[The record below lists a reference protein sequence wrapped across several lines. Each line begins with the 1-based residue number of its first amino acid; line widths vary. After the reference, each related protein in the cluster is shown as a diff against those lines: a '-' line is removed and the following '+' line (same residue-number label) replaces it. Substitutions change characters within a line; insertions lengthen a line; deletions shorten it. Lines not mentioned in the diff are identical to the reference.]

1 MSSELLKELAKV
13 EKVSAFA
20 SAPSSSSHRA
30 SSSKKAPTASIASS
44 LDSLLE
50 SLREFKQGI
59 EAGATSE
66 EVVAAIT
73 RTVEEKKK
81 EIDDRQK
88 EVYNALGKLGKSLDK
103 KFPTALPECEPMFTS
118 PEATAALDRTVASH
132 FIRTGQ
138 FAVAATFLEESG
150 VVLSDEIQPKFLEM
164 HGIVDA
170 LRRRDIG
177 PALQWVNDNRE
188 FLRGRGS
195 RLEFCLHRSQI
206 MRILLESDPPN
217 QHGAIEYNQTYC
229 GHLRDKYAHEL
240 NQLFT
245 CTLYGPLE
253 RMRGSPYAF
262 LTEPSIHTNLESM
275 LTQDFCAKL
284 GMSKQL
290 PLRVV
295 GDIGAGGALARIEKG
310 RKVMRE
316 RKSEWSQADELPIEI
331 PLPPENRYH
340 SIFACPVSKEQS
352 TATNPPMMMTCGH
365 VVSKES
371 LGKLTK
377 PGGRVKC
384 PYCPLESK
392 EAQALQVHF

>member
-1 MSSELLKELAKV
+1 M
-13 EKVSAFA
+13 
-20 SAPSSSSHRA
+20 
-30 SSSKKAPTASIASS
+30 
-44 LDSLLE
+44 
-50 SLREFKQGI
+50 
-59 EAGATSE
+59 
-66 EVVAAIT
+66 
-73 RTVEEKKK
+73 EEKKK

-103 KFPTALPECEPMFTS
+103 KFPAALPDSEPMFTS

-138 FAVAATFLEESG
+138 FSVAATFLEESG
-150 VVLSDEIQPKFLEM
+150 VALPDDRRPKFLEM
-164 HGIVDA
+164 HGIIDA
-170 LRRRDIG
+170 LRRRNIG

-217 QHGAIEYNQTYC
+217 QGGAIQYIQTYC
-229 GHLRDKYAHEL
+229 GHLRDKYEHEL
-240 NQLFT
+240 NQLLT
-245 CTLYGPLE
+245 CTLYAPLE
-253 RMRGSPYAF
+253 RMRRSPYAF
-262 LTEPSIHTNLESM
+262 LAEPTIHTDLEGM
-275 LTQDFCAKL
+275 LTQEFCAQL

-371 LGKLTK
+371 LQKLTK